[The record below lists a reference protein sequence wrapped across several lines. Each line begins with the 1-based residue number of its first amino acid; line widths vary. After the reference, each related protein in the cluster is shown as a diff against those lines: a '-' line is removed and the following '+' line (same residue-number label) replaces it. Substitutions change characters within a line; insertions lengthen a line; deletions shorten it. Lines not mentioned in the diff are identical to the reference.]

1 MTSAIDPSKPTT
13 GTATTE
19 SVRANFLAAKTEIE
33 ELQAAVAN
41 VVTVQATAP
50 TIPHANKLWWNT
62 ETGDLY
68 VQFSNT
74 WVSALTGKNGKDG
87 APGQDGLLT
96 LAQVHAALLVF

>member
-19 SVRANFLAAKTEIE
+19 SVRANFLAAKNEIE
-33 ELQAAVAN
+33 ELQAAVAGI
-41 VVTVQATAP
+41 VTIQATAP
-50 TIPHANKLWWNT
+50 TLPHNNKLWWNS
-62 ETGDLY
+62 EVGELF
-68 VQFSNT
+68 VQFSGT
-74 WVSALTGKNGKDG
+74 WVSAVTSKNGKDG